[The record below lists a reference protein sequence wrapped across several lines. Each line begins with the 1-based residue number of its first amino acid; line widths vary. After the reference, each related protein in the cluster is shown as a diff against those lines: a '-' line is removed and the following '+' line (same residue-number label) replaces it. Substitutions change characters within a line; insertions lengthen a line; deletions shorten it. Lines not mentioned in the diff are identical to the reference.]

1 MTNRGSKPSAAS
13 LGTALAAVVENGV
26 GSGTCDTRA
35 PLASVTASA
44 RAVPPLLGF
53 TIGVT
58 AARRRDEFATM
69 LERRGARVV
78 HAPALRIVPLADDSQ
93 LLEATRTCL
102 AEPLDAVIATTGIG
116 FRGWMEAAEGW
127 GHGDALRDRLAQAR
141 MYTRG
146 PKVTG
151 AVRAA
156 GLTECWSPASE
167 SGAELVD
174 HLLREDLTGMRIA
187 VQLHGEPLPD
197 MVDGLRKAGAVV
209 VEVPVYRWE
218 LPDDIRPVRRMVE
231 LTVTGGID
239 ALTFTS
245 APAVVSLLRTATELG
260 RHDELLDSLRRDVLA
275 ACVGPVCAAPL
286 SRLDVPTVSPDRF
299 RLGSLV
305 RTLCDELPTRRAR
318 TVTAGGHL
326 LRVQGTAVIV
336 DDDHP
341 VMLAPK
347 TAAVLDALAEQPGR
361 VLSRAELLRRTGT
374 AGLTD
379 EHAVEMTVARLRTA
393 LGPAGRAVE
402 TVIKR
407 GYRLAVL

>member
-1 MTNRGSKPSAAS
+1 MTNRGLASSTTVGRTVRDADVADEAAS
-13 LGTALAAVVENGV
+13 VLATGAEPVDGQE
-26 GSGTCDTRA
+26 
-35 PLASVTASA
+35 P
-44 RAVPPLLGF
+44 AVPPLLGF
-53 TIGVT
+53 TVGIT
-58 AARRRDEFATM
+58 AARRRDELATL

-78 HAPALRIVPLADDSQ
+78 QAPALRIVPLADDGR
-93 LLEATRTCL
+93 LLQATRACL

-116 FRGWMEAAEGW
+116 FRGWMEAADGW
-127 GHGDALRDRLAQAR
+127 GHGDALRRHLARAR

-156 GLTECWSPASE
+156 GLAECWSPASE

-174 HLLREDLTGMRIA
+174 HLLREDLTGRRIA

-197 MVDGLRKAGAVV
+197 MVEGLRKAGATV

-218 LPDDIRPVRRMVE
+218 PPEDTRPVRRMVE
-231 LTVTGGID
+231 LVINGGVDSI
-239 ALTFTS
+239 TFTS
-245 APAVVSLLRTATELG
+245 APAVVSLLRTAEELG
-260 RHDELLDSLRRDVLA
+260 RLEEFLDALRGGVLA

-286 SRLDVPTVSPDRF
+286 LRLGVPTVSPERF

-305 RTLCDELPTRRAR
+305 RTLCDELPRRRVR
-318 TVTAGGHL
+318 TVTAAGHT
-326 LRVQGTAVIV
+326 LRIQGSAVIV
-336 DDDHP
+336 DGNP

-347 TAAVLDALAEQPGR
+347 TAAVLDALAERPGR
-361 VLSRAELLRRTGT
+361 VLSRAELLRRTGA